1 MEFIGYLYEKPYYFF
16 RWLEDLCISNNKW
29 FESKDDRG
37 GQVFIDTDSFDFDNG
52 GTITIN
58 VSENAERII
67 TATSDSQTIGKSNI
81 SISVK
86 KSFDSWIAIS
96 GEASVTQSSNLF
108 DKIISAIH
116 DNWPESKVSS
126 RLTKFVILS
135 IDRLTIIKWLQNY
148 HEYKRNQ
155 FIWNAPHFGGSGKMY
170 ITDISVSLNEVKSF
184 FTLYELTKNP
194 ILTYSTVNIDETE
207 GNKVVVQFDFPELLE
222 DFVTTLILDM
232 PKKYEPTV
240 YEPTVI
246 SDEDSVKQVAQK
258 INLKQKKN
266 KRPGRP
272 HFADDIWAW
281 KEVNQNDR
289 PQTEVFQEWHQR
301 IMNDP
306 KRYHLVDLKR
316 QYKKIIKADWY
327 KESD

>member
-1 MEFIGYLYEKPYYFF
+1 MEFIGYLYEKPYHFF
-16 RWLEDLCISNNKW
+16 RWLEEFCISNNKLL
-29 FESKDDRG
+29 ESKDDRE
-37 GQVFIDTDSFDFDNG
+37 GQVFIDTDSFDFDDG

-81 SISVK
+81 SISVT
-86 KSFDSWIAIS
+86 KSFDSWIEIS
-96 GEASVTQSSNLF
+96 GEASVTQFSVLF
-108 DKIISAIH
+108 DQIISAVH

-126 RLTKFVILS
+126 RLTKFVMLS
-135 IDRLTIIKWLQNY
+135 VDRLTIIKWLQKY

-184 FTLYELTKNP
+184 FTLYEVTKNP
-194 ILTYSTVNIDETE
+194 ILTFSTVNIDETE
-207 GNKVVVQFDFPELLE
+207 GNKVVVQFNFPELLE

-232 PKKYEPTV
+232 PKEYEPTV
-240 YEPTVI
+240 LF
-246 SDEDSVKQVAQK
+246 DEDAVKQVAKQ
-258 INLKQKKN
+258 INLIERKRN
-266 KRPGRP
+266 KPGRP

-306 KRYHLVDLKR
+306 KRYHLVDPKR